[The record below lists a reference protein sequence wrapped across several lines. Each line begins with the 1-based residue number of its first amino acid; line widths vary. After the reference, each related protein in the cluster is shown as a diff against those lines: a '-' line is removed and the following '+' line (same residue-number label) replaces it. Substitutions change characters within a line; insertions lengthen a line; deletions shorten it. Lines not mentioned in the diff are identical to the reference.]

1 MPILDDATESL
12 KGGIGA
18 RPSKKGRCDRSDDV
32 VECWEVLIVK
42 APSADEFPHPL
53 DRIEYRAV
61 GRQEMQSEVAG
72 NFSTPSCVD
81 GCVMI
86 PGIVDDHDRTPTAF
100 ATEAFQFSQEVP
112 TGLRV
117 EHSLGSG
124 HHEFPVPQTYCAE
137 ETDGFARGCVLA
149 DGVTHFRRNP
159 HAASRTMLLKVHLI
173 HGPEVDFGVSSQLAE
188 FFYAPLEVQG
198 RLAPLRA
205 EVFAVE
211 TQAAET
217 ASGTAEP
224 LASPPAACPRMPR
237 ASARPT
243 SSSTSQTPSDSHA
256 ARPQLSPI
264 AFHPDDSVCP
274 SALLR
279 TNPQVL
285 VIRNAAPSS
294 QPYAVSLQAS
304 QLHADR
310 SCLAQRATLHAA
322 DGRNAK
328 HRFAEFHPEVPL
340 PYFHDQI
347 SSVVSSPPS
356 MNTVFDIGNYL

>member
-1 MPILDDATESL
+1 MLDDTAEAL
-12 KGGIGA
+12 KGGVGA
-18 RPSKKGRCDRSDDV
+18 RPSKKGGFDGGDDV

-42 APSADEFPHPL
+42 AAPADEFPHPF
-53 DRIEYRAV
+53 DRIKHRAV
-61 GRQEMQSEVAG
+61 GRQEMQSEVVG

-81 GCVMI
+81 GCMMI
-86 PGIVDDHDRTPTAF
+86 PGIVDDHDHMPTAL
-100 ATEAFQFSQEVP
+100 ATEAFQFAQEVP
-112 TGLRV
+112 AGLCI
-117 EHSLGSG
+117 EHSFGSG
-124 HHEFPVPQTYCAE
+124 HHEFSVPQTYCAE
-137 ETDGFARGCVLA
+137 EADGFARGRMLA
-149 DGVTHFRRNP
+149 DGVTHFRGNP

-173 HGPEVDFGVSSQLAE
+173 HGPEVDFRASSQLAE
-188 FFYAPLEVQG
+188 FFYAPLAVQG

-264 AFHPDDSVCP
+264 ASDPDDSVCP

-285 VIRNAAPSS
+285 VIRNAVPSS

-304 QLHADR
+304 QPHADR
-310 SCLAQRATLHAA
+310 SFLAQRATLHAG

-328 HRFAEFHPEVPL
+328 RRFAEFHPEVPL
-340 PYFHDQI
+340 PCFRDQI
-347 SSVVSSPPS
+347 SSVVSSPPN
-356 MNTVFDIGNYL
+356 MNIFLSIGNYL

>member
-1 MPILDDATESL
+1 MLDRTETTQGAVWSTPDGELCVDDLDEFVEGGKVPIVQPELTQ
-12 KGGIGA
+12 
-18 RPSKKGRCDRSDDV
+18 
-32 VECWEVLIVK
+32 
-42 APSADEFPHPL
+42 EFPHAFN
-53 DRIEYRAV
+53 RIEYRAV

-100 ATEAFQFSQEVP
+100 ATEAFQFAQEVP

-137 ETDGFARGCVLA
+137 EADGFARGCVLA

-188 FFYAPLEVQG
+188 FFYALLEVQG

-217 ASGTAEP
+217 VSGTAEP
-224 LASPPAACPRMPR
+224 LASPPASCPGMPR

-256 ARPQLSPI
+256 ARPQLSPT
-264 AFHPDDSVCP
+264 AFHSDDSVCP

-285 VIRNAAPSS
+285 VIQNAVPSS

-304 QLHADR
+304 QPRVIR
-310 SCLAQRATLHAA
+310 SFLGQRATLHAA

-340 PYFHDQI
+340 PCFHDQI

-356 MNTVFDIGNYL
+356 MNTVFIIGNYL